1 MPPAPTTRPGLIV
14 AVALL
19 SATAAIAIAC
29 GASGDGAQDGEASPV
44 ASATAE
50 AAIPPEEALRLWVER
65 RLRQG
70 FVADCDE
77 AQRPGDVGKQCARF
91 RAERDGMLAYELG
104 PVFSEYTRL
113 IILKR
118 AGDAWTIER
127 LEERD
132 PALPPVAGIPWPL
145 QVGAAVVVTGTGD
158 CLRVRD
164 RPGVQGTELHCLPDG
179 TTVTIGSG
187 PEENDDLEWWQ
198 LEGYDG
204 WAAGNWLR
212 YPAEASAGPTATP
225 GP

>member
-1 MPPAPTTRPGLIV
+1 MRPEPTTRPGVTV
-14 AVALL
+14 AFALL
-19 SATAAIAIAC
+19 GATAAVTIAC
-29 GASGDGAQDGEASPV
+29 GAIGDDAQDGEATPTP
-44 ASATAE
+44 SATAE

-118 AGDAWTIER
+118 AGDTWTIEH

-132 PALPPVAGIPWPL
+132 PALPPVPGIPWPL
-145 QVGAAVVVTGTGD
+145 QVGASVVVAGTGD

-164 RPGVQGTELHCLPDG
+164 RPGVQGMELDCLSDG
-179 TTVTIGSG
+179 TTVTISSG
-187 PEENDDLEWWQ
+187 PVENDDFEWWQ
-198 LEGYDG
+198 LEGHDG
-204 WAAGNWLR
+204 WCAGNWLR
-212 YPAEASAGPTATP
+212 YPEEAPTGPTATA